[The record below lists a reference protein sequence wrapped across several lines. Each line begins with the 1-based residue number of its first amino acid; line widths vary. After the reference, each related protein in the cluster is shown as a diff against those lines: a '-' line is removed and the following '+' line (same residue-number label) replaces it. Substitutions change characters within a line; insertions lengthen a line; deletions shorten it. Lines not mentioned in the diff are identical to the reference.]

1 MKISEIRELS
11 TSDIEER
18 IETEK
23 SLLLKLRMNHA
34 VSPLD
39 NPLKIPATKKN
50 IARMKTELRQRRLEE
65 KQKAGSEEDKG

>member
-11 TSDIEER
+11 TSDIQER

-50 IARMKTELRQRRLEE
+50 IARMRTELRARMLAE
-65 KQKAGSEEDKG
+65 KQKPASGEGRS

>member
-50 IARMKTELRQRRLEE
+50 IARMNTELRQRRLEE

>member
-18 IETEK
+18 IDTEK
-23 SLLLKLRMNHA
+23 SLLFKLKMNHK

-39 NPLKIPATKKN
+39 NPLKIPAVKQN
-50 IARMKTELRQRRLEE
+50 IARLKTELRQRILEE
-65 KQKAGSEEDKG
+65 KQKS

>member
-11 TSDIEER
+11 TSEIQER

-23 SLLLKLRMNHA
+23 GLLLKLKMNHA

-39 NPLKIPATKKN
+39 NPLKIPVAKRN
-50 IARMKTELRQRRLEE
+50 IARLKTELRQRLLTEN
-65 KQKAGSEEDKG
+65 QKS

>member
-1 MKISEIRELS
+1 MKISEIKELS

-39 NPLKIPATKKN
+39 NPLKIPATKRN
-50 IARMKTELRQRRLEE
+50 IARLKTELRQRVLEE
-65 KQKAGSEEDKG
+65 KQNLK